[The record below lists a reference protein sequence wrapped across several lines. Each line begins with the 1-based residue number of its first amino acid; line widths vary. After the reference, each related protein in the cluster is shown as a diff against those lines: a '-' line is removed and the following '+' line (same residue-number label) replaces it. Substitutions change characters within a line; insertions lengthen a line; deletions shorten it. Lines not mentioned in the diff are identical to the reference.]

1 MAARIIDRR
10 SDPRAAVIAAV
21 GGLALASA
29 FSLVSGRG
37 LVVGLGFLL
46 ASLAP
51 FLFRE
56 TKARPAGDLLDRL
69 GPQDVRG
76 LSLVR
81 ARLGWSL
88 AIQRADGSVVFAAL
102 ENRADARRLI
112 TRLRAG
118 RKDVDGVSIQGEI
131 PWIAA
136 IHAIGG
142 VLSAVMI
149 LQDLGYRM
157 WGRAMIMSALVTLL
171 TFVRIYVTRPDAR
184 ALFIRS
190 TPYGAHALLH
200 VHGKRVNLAS
210 FEREPDP
217 PGATLARGDL
227 SAREWLARIDELAAP
242 AGGAYR
248 DPIDETMLRSLVV
261 DKGADIDRRMAAA
274 RIRIATSDDVDA
286 AEQIEGAEP
295 LYRSRRE

>member
-21 GGLALASA
+21 GGMALASA

-142 VLSAVMI
+142 VLSVVMI

>member
-21 GGLALASA
+21 GGMALASA